1 MEFISNILRG
11 LIRTHCRPENQER
24 CFLKSPHTSPD
35 NSTNI
40 IRSSQQLLTSYK
52 QNTKATPLHVRKLF
66 PLQKPPAFFRRGRGP
81 PLRANKLH
89 HACPSSLRAPP
100 SGREPPPWGA
110 HHGISSTP
118 LVPELTVDPV
128 CGPKPTFVWN
138 RCAAAAIGIRGS
150 RRSQHELKTIPL
162 PLSSSHFLSLCL
174 LFHCSNTSI
183 AIKVSIGLHS
193 LTQSITT
200 RRGQSGWQTQHPFS
214 PKTSSGASQQQ
225 GTTAFPPPSNNQ
237 LTPFTVTKLK
247 APQPPTVVVP
257 PFGTPSARA
266 PGKLQT
272 VPREP

>member
-1 MEFISNILRG
+1 MLGWENGRQLQHGMEFISNILRR

-40 IRSSQQLLTSYK
+40 IRSSQQLLTSHK

-138 RCAAAAIGIRGS
+138 RCAAAAIGIRGHM
-150 RRSQHELKTIPL
+150 RVPQ
-162 PLSSSHFLSLCL
+162 
-174 LFHCSNTSI
+174 
-183 AIKVSIGLHS
+183 
-193 LTQSITT
+193 IT
-200 RRGQSGWQTQHPFS
+200 
-214 PKTSSGASQQQ
+214 A
-225 GTTAFPPPSNNQ
+225 
-237 LTPFTVTKLK
+237 
-247 APQPPTVVVP
+247 
-257 PFGTPSARA
+257 
-266 PGKLQT
+266 
-272 VPREP
+272 